1 MEPTHKAVALMKVVA
16 LIAAG
21 CPAVWSAGSARAQL
35 ASPPHLPQIPQ
46 TGKPSDR
53 PPDLLH
59 QAIRLVEGRRS
70 ISAKV
75 WQRAEL
81 FGKQLEGSGI
91 YLEQRSEEGLQ
102 LRLELKF
109 PLDGEPCVLLQ
120 VCNGRYLWRYE
131 KFGAAAKLE
140 RIDTWRVLQALEER
154 GPPSSEASLPPWP
167 GWGGVPRLLRALQ
180 CNFDFSPPQ
189 AAELPGGF
197 PTLRL
202 EGQWKSDR
210 LAALYGGSH
219 VAAGQGRA
227 GDLGALPPQAPH
239 HVMVYLGRDDLF
251 PYRIEFRRSN
261 PSNRNSGRTGRDPI
275 MAVMEL
281 REVVFNVPIA
291 REQFHYDPGTLEY
304 TEQTDRFLESLGVA
318 H

>member
-1 MEPTHKAVALMKVVA
+1 MEPTHKAVAL
-16 LIAAG
+16 IAVWSLG
-21 CPAVWSAGSARAQL
+21 VWSAGSAQAQV
-35 ASPPHLPQIPQ
+35 APTPYRPHLPK
-46 TGKPSDR
+46 TEKPSDR
-53 PPDLLH
+53 PPDLLN

-131 KFGAAAKLE
+131 KFGAVAKLE

-154 GPPSSEASLPPWP
+154 GPFSDEASLPPWP
-167 GWGGVPRLLRALQ
+167 GWGGIPRLLRALQ
-180 CNFDFSPPQ
+180 RNFDFSPPQ

-210 LAALYGGSH
+210 LAALYPGSP

-227 GDLGALPPQAPH
+227 GDREALPPQAPH
-239 HVMVYLGRDDLF
+239 DVLVYLGRDDLF
-251 PYRIEFRRSN
+251 PYRIEFRSSSQSN
-261 PSNRNSGRTGRDPI
+261 SHSDQTGRDPI
-275 MAVMEL
+275 RAVMEL

-318 H
+318 R